1 MRYEISLELE
11 NEKIVQDYRRKCMS
25 LLKAIT
31 EDYNPNFKE
40 KQYGEN
46 KIKDFTFA
54 MNLPFEKVEGSFI
67 KLKNMEQ
74 KFWNNCLK
82 FYNKKLLQKLKLCK
96 DKNIKLKN

>member
-31 EDYNPNFKE
+31 EDYNPSFKE

-54 MNLPFEKVEGSFI
+54 INLPFEKVEGSFWQTGNEYTI
-67 KLKNMEQ
+67 YVYHRPWGERYDKLIGVKSFN
-74 KFWNNCLK
+74 
-82 FYNKKLLQKLKLCK
+82 
-96 DKNIKLKN
+96 

>member
-31 EDYNPNFKE
+31 EDYKPSFKE

-46 KIKDFTFA
+46 KI
-54 MNLPFEKVEGSFI
+54 
-67 KLKNMEQ
+67 
-74 KFWNNCLK
+74 
-82 FYNKKLLQKLKLCK
+82 
-96 DKNIKLKN
+96 